1 MTRLSRRTDAGGYFR
16 GPCFDRLPGVV
27 ILELRWAQ
35 VAECGAELDVS
46 FNAARKIGS
55 DIREGFVV
63 RQVDGLDLQSALG
76 PVRMDPCSG

>member
-1 MTRLSRRTDAGGYFR
+1 
-16 GPCFDRLPGVV
+16 VV

-46 FNAARKIGS
+46 FNAAWKIGS

-63 RQVDGLDLQSALG
+63 HK
-76 PVRMDPCSG
+76 